1 MRSSDKRARQFPR
14 FSSLSASHQ
23 LCPQR
28 QLALELRHPAT
39 PLPERCSNGNT
50 PSQLSRPWGPDS
62 GTCTAVLRGCPPTFA
77 APSLAHRLPS
87 RPKRYALAHPLVLL
101 FMSLSVHVP
110 TLSYMYILP
119 HQSAIAECCPKVMM
133 MCWYTGWS
141 AESQCQCVLHDSD
154 GQRARRLLL
163 VSYITPTPR
172 RQMLEHQ
179 LRKASPLL
187 DLAEPVQGVL
197 QPDDHVQQLIPYRRQ
212 PFDLQRGPS

>member
-1 MRSSDKRARQFPR
+1 MYTRTTGVHESVAAKRGTSNRNVRSSDKRARQFPR

-119 HQSAIAECCPKVMM
+119 HQSTIAECCPKVMM

-154 GQRARRLLL
+154 GQA
-163 VSYITPTPR
+163 SATC
-172 RQMLEHQ
+172 Q
-179 LRKASPLL
+179 LYYANATQTNVRTSVA
-187 DLAEPVQGVL
+187 
-197 QPDDHVQQLIPYRRQ
+197 
-212 PFDLQRGPS
+212 